1 VISIQLQGHSP
12 NYPCTRVADIE
23 GRGMNNGMLL
33 ILMAWLFGS
42 NIYLIFSG
50 FIFFNLLLNL
60 GPNAT
65 TFILPV
71 ELFPTRAR
79 GSAHGLA
86 SAVAKAGAAVG
97 IFLIPNVQELAGIVG
112 VLIVIGIVSLAGLLV
127 TLIFRIETKGQS
139 LDEIDPAVFG

>member
-1 VISIQLQGHSP
+1 MRYVDKIGRIKLQIYGFL
-12 NYPCTRVADIE
+12 
-23 GRGMNNGMLL
+23 GMTLGMLL
-33 ILMAWLFGS
+33 ILMAWMFGS
-42 NIYLIFSG
+42 NIYLIFIG
-50 FIFFNLLLNL
+50 FIFFNLFLNL

-71 ELFPTRAR
+71 ELFPIRVR

-97 IFLIPNVQELAGIVG
+97 IFLIPIVQDIAGIGG
-112 VLIVIGIVSLAGLLV
+112 VLVVIGIVSLAGLLV

-139 LDEIDPAVFG
+139 LDEIDPGDFG